1 MWLWL
6 LCSAGALTQTGLNLL
21 RPITS
26 YKLIALDAGASSIG
40 MVTALYALLPLITAI
55 WLGKICDRTSSL
67 RGLLLAGVAT
77 LSLGGA
83 GLALA
88 PHVAVIAVSSVF
100 LGMGHLAFTITG
112 QAVIA
117 RTANNTQLDAGFGW
131 FTAAFSVGQMC
142 GPMVGGFIVG
152 TQPLTD
158 SAYTVERINMALW
171 VGGAVMLCAVL
182 PCALTQTAQPLRGT
196 STGVSEASILR
207 ILRTKT
213 VTPYMLGSLGLLA
226 MIDIVTA
233 FLPVLAEHAD
243 VAPAV
248 AGVLLAVRG
257 AASVVSR
264 VFLPWLSPHIAR
276 HHLLKAS
283 LLISAFS
290 FSVLPPAMGN
300 AWAAAICLTVGGF
313 FLGLGQPLTMSMITT
328 AVPDSWRGSA
338 LAVRLM
344 GNRLGQVAMPLLA
357 GVVAVPLG
365 PAAAIWLSC
374 GVLAASGIERTL
386 RDR

>member
-1 MWLWL
+1 
-6 LCSAGALTQTGLNLL
+6 
-21 RPITS
+21 
-26 YKLIALDAGASSIG
+26 
-40 MVTALYALLPLITAI
+40 
-55 WLGKICDRTSSL
+55 
-67 RGLLLAGVAT
+67 
-77 LSLGGA
+77 
-83 GLALA
+83 
-88 PHVAVIAVSSVF
+88 
-100 LGMGHLAFTITG
+100 
-112 QAVIA
+112 
-117 RTANNTQLDAGFGW
+117 
-131 FTAAFSVGQMC
+131 
-142 GPMVGGFIVG
+142 
-152 TQPLTD
+152 
-158 SAYTVERINMALW
+158 
-171 VGGAVMLCAVL
+171 
-182 PCALTQTAQPLRGT
+182 
-196 STGVSEASILR
+196 
-207 ILRTKT
+207 
-213 VTPYMLGSLGLLA
+213 

-357 GVVAVPLG
+357 GVVAVPFG
-365 PAAAIWLSC
+365 PVAAIWLSC
-374 GVLAASGIERTL
+374 GVLAASGIERTI